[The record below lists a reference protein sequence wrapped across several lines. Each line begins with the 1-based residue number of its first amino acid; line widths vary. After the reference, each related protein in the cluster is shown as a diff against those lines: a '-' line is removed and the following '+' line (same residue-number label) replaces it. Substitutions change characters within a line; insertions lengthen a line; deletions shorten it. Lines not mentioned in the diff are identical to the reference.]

1 MIIVRQTIYLNE
13 KDAEM
18 LNDIQKYFLN
28 NESILAFD
36 AHTKSKVLVEIIN
49 AFHFLFIE
57 NGNNT
62 NYINRKKE
70 LIAEEHGFKDEFQIL
85 MKEIRKLKIYSEL
98 GMYSS
103 LATFAKVTDSTYD
116 INTLDNISGKIN
128 DDSPQ
133 LDLIKRYIDIK
144 D

>member
-1 MIIVRQTIYLNE
+1 MEEDELR
-13 KDAEM
+13 
-18 LNDIQKYFLN
+18 
-28 NESILAFD
+28 
-36 AHTKSKVLVEIIN
+36 IN
-49 AFHFLFIE
+49 L
-57 NGNNT
+57 
-62 NYINRKKE
+62 K
-70 LIAEEHGFKDEFQIL
+70 QI
-85 MKEIRKLKIYSEL
+85 MNEIRKLKIYSEL

-103 LATFAKVTDSTYD
+103 LATFAKVTEPTYD

>member
-1 MIIVRQTIYLNE
+1 MRQTIYLDN
-13 KDAEM
+13 DAEKI
-18 LNDIQKYFLN
+18 LKEIKKYFKKNKRDLTFD
-28 NESILAFD
+28 ESN
-36 AHTKSKVLVEIIN
+36 TSKIFVEILYVFYQLFLEEGKYSSFIDRLNELHADQMEEDELRIN
-49 AFHFLFIE
+49 L
-57 NGNNT
+57 
-62 NYINRKKE
+62 K
-70 LIAEEHGFKDEFQIL
+70 QI
-85 MKEIRKLKIYSEL
+85 MNEIRKLKIYSEL

-103 LATFAKVTDSTYD
+103 LATFSKVTDPTYD

>member
-1 MIIVRQTIYLNE
+1 MRQTIYLDN
-13 KDAEM
+13 DAEKI
-18 LNDIQKYFLN
+18 LKEIKKYFKKNKRDLTFD
-28 NESILAFD
+28 ESN
-36 AHTKSKVLVEIIN
+36 TSKIFVEILYVFYQLFLEEGKYSSFIDRLNELHADQMEEDELRIN
-49 AFHFLFIE
+49 L
-57 NGNNT
+57 
-62 NYINRKKE
+62 K
-70 LIAEEHGFKDEFQIL
+70 QI
-85 MKEIRKLKIYSEL
+85 MNEIRKLKIYSEL

-103 LATFAKVTDSTYD
+103 LATFAKVTDPTYD

>member
-1 MIIVRQTIYLNE
+1 MRQTIYLNE

-62 NYINRKKE
+62 NY
-70 LIAEEHGFKDEFQIL
+70 
-85 MKEIRKLKIYSEL
+85 
-98 GMYSS
+98 
-103 LATFAKVTDSTYD
+103 
-116 INTLDNISGKIN
+116 
-128 DDSPQ
+128 
-133 LDLIKRYIDIK
+133 
-144 D
+144 

>member
-1 MIIVRQTIYLNE
+1 MRQTIYLDN
-13 KDAEM
+13 DAEKI
-18 LNDIQKYFLN
+18 LKEIKKYFKKNKRDLTFD
-28 NESILAFD
+28 ESN
-36 AHTKSKVLVEIIN
+36 TSKIFVEILYVFYQLFLEEGKYSSFIDRLNELHADQMEEDELRIN
-49 AFHFLFIE
+49 L
-57 NGNNT
+57 
-62 NYINRKKE
+62 K
-70 LIAEEHGFKDEFQIL
+70 QI
-85 MKEIRKLKIYSEL
+85 MNEIRKLKIYSEL

-103 LATFAKVTDSTYD
+103 LATFAKVTEPAYD

>member
-1 MIIVRQTIYLNE
+1 MRQTIYLDN
-13 KDAEM
+13 DAEKI
-18 LNDIQKYFLN
+18 LKEIKKYFKKNKRDLTFD
-28 NESILAFD
+28 ESN
-36 AHTKSKVLVEIIN
+36 TSKIFVEILYVFYQLFLEEGKYSSFIDRLNELHADQMEEDELRIN
-49 AFHFLFIE
+49 L
-57 NGNNT
+57 
-62 NYINRKKE
+62 K
-70 LIAEEHGFKDEFQIL
+70 QI
-85 MKEIRKLKIYSEL
+85 MNEIRKLKIYSEL

-103 LATFAKVTDSTYD
+103 LATFSKVSDSTYD

>member
-1 MIIVRQTIYLNE
+1 MRQTIYLDN
-13 KDAEM
+13 DAEKI
-18 LNDIQKYFLN
+18 LKEIKKYFKKNKRDLTFD
-28 NESILAFD
+28 ESN
-36 AHTKSKVLVEIIN
+36 TSKIFVEILYVFYQLFLEEGKYSSFIDRLNELHADQMEEDELRIN
-49 AFHFLFIE
+49 L
-57 NGNNT
+57 
-62 NYINRKKE
+62 K
-70 LIAEEHGFKDEFQIL
+70 QI
-85 MKEIRKLKIYSEL
+85 MNEIRKLKIYSEL

-103 LATFAKVTDSTYD
+103 LATFAKVTEPTYD

>member
-1 MIIVRQTIYLNE
+1 MRQTIYLDN
-13 KDAEM
+13 DAEKI
-18 LNDIQKYFLN
+18 LKEIKKYFKKNKRDLTFD
-28 NESILAFD
+28 ESN
-36 AHTKSKVLVEIIN
+36 TSKIFVEILYVFYQLFLEEGKYSSFIDRLNELHADQMEEDELRIN
-49 AFHFLFIE
+49 L
-57 NGNNT
+57 
-62 NYINRKKE
+62 K
-70 LIAEEHGFKDEFQIL
+70 QI
-85 MKEIRKLKIYSEL
+85 MNEIRKLKIYSEL

-103 LATFAKVTDSTYD
+103 LATFSKVTDSTYD